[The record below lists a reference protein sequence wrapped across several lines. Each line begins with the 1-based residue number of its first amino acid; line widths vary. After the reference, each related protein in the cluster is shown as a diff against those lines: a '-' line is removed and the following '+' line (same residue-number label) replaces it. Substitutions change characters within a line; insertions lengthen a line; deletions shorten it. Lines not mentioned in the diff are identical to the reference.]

1 MKKTIT
7 SFFYEQRVVYLLY
20 LLIVG
25 LAAFTFYLYDLPL
38 MAFADGLL
46 FTLFSILVYT
56 LVAFY
61 RYIRKQRQLTIL
73 TENLVQSEAQALFPR
88 PDTQSEVCYQEI
100 IRQLLAE
107 TNKERLKG
115 QQAKQEIFDDFGLW
129 MHQIKTPVAALDLLI
144 QTGNSKPQEM
154 KAELFKVNE
163 YLQMMLNYLRQNLD
177 SQDLMIEKLAIDT
190 VVKEVLRKYAFFF
203 SQKNLQLEL
212 KQLEGGSVL
221 SDKKWL
227 IFILEQVLFNAIK
240 YTNDGKITI
249 TFFENQLDIQDTG
262 MGIRPED
269 IPRVFEKGYTGY
281 NGREQQRA
289 SGLGLYLSQK
299 VAQKIGCRL
308 AIESTIGQGTTV
320 SIFFP
325 KKRPMN

>member
-1 MKKTIT
+1 MKKLVRA
-7 SFFYEQRVVYLLY
+7 FFYERRGIYLLY
-20 LLIVG
+20 LLIIG
-25 LAAFTFYLYDLPL
+25 LTAFTFYLYDLEL
-38 MAFADGLL
+38 MAFADKLL
-46 FTLFSILVYT
+46 FTGFVLLVYT

-61 RYIRKQRQLTIL
+61 RFVRKHRQLQIL
-73 TENLVQSEAQALFPR
+73 TENLVQSEAQALFPSA
-88 PDTQSEVCYQEI
+88 DTQAELYYQEI
-100 IRQLLAE
+100 IRQLLQE
-107 TNKERLKG
+107 TNNERLKG
-115 QQAKQEIFDDFGLW
+115 QRAKQEIFDDFGLW

-144 QTGNSKPQEM
+144 QSGNSNPQEM

-177 SQDLMIEKLAIDT
+177 NQDLMIEKLAIDS

-212 KQLEGGSVL
+212 KQLEGGFVL

-227 IFILEQVLFNAIK
+227 IFILEQILFNAIK
-240 YTNDGKITI
+240 YTNEGKITI
-249 TFFENQLDIQDTG
+249 SFFENHLEIQDTG
-262 MGIRPED
+262 IGIRPED
-269 IPRVFEKGYTGY
+269 LPRVFEKGYTEY

-299 VAQKIGCRL
+299 IAQKIGCRL
-308 AIESTIGQGTTV
+308 AIESVIGQGTTV

>member
-1 MKKTIT
+1 MKKLVR
-7 SFFYEQRVVYLLY
+7 SFFYERRVIYLLY
-20 LLIVG
+20 LLIIG
-25 LAAFTFYLYDLPL
+25 LTAFTFFLYDLDL
-38 MAFADGLL
+38 MAFADKLL
-46 FTLFSILVYT
+46 FTGFVLLIYT

-61 RYIRKQRQLTIL
+61 RYVRKQRQLQML
-73 TENLVQSEAQALFPR
+73 NENLVQSEAPALFPR
-88 PDTQSEVCYQEI
+88 PDTQAEVYYQEI

-107 TNKERLKG
+107 TNDERLKG
-115 QQAKQEIFDDFGLW
+115 QRAKQEIFDDFGLW

-144 QTGNSKPQEM
+144 QSGTNNPQQM

-177 SQDLMIEKLAIDT
+177 NQDLMIEKLAIDP
-190 VVKEVLRKYAFFF
+190 VVKEVLRKYAYFF

-212 KQLEGGSVL
+212 KQLEGGIVL

-227 IFILEQVLFNAIK
+227 IFILEQIIFNAIK

-249 TFFENQLDIQDTG
+249 TFYNNQLDIQDTG

-269 IPRVFEKGYTGY
+269 LPRVFEKGYTGY

-289 SGLGLYLSQK
+289 SGLGLYLSHQI
-299 VAQKIGCRL
+299 AQKIGCRL
-308 AIESTIGQGTTV
+308 AIESTIDQGTTV